1 VPTAAAT
8 KPPLRL
14 ALSPRGRLLLEPA
27 PECAPDAIAGALAL
41 RVAAAFA
48 RSQGDGLL
56 QLGAREVGTTLPP
69 PFAFWR
75 ELGSK
80 LLVRLC
86 RHPDLE
92 TLRERVAIAPPTAE
106 LQELAARVPPLDGA
120 ENVTADLLAA
130 HWALLLAAFA
140 VEVAAARGPVAELL
154 RTFDPL
160 WQLVGR
166 VHFHLAERK
175 DDARRPFAFL
185 ATYTT
190 GVGSSTQLQH
200 RPLGRAVAESAS
212 ARDKEALLALLQ
224 PVHRAAERSPLV
236 RGLLGSGA
244 IFHPQAWTPDEAHA
258 FLRELPLCEQAGVV
272 VRVPDWWHRQA
283 PPRPQVRVTV
293 GRKAPPVL
301 GLEAML
307 DFAVDVAIDGEPL
320 TAAERQQLLAA
331 GSGLVRLRGRWVE
344 VDGDRLQQ
352 ALDHWQRVRKAAGAD
367 GVSFLAGMRM
377 LAGTEILGD
386 TATDADTVAWTSV
399 RAGDWLAATLQR
411 LREPRPAA
419 ARSASLPAR
428 ALRATLRPYQQR
440 GVEWLRLLCHLGL
453 GACLADDM
461 GLGKTVQVLALLL
474 ALRHEGPGRPSL
486 LVLPASLLAN
496 WQAEIER
503 FAPSLVTWTAHPSA
517 QPAAELRARRGAE
530 FADTDLV
537 LTTYGTLLRLPWLV
551 QTDWRLVV
559 LDEAQAIKNPGA
571 KQTRAVKSL
580 RAAARIVLTGTPVE
594 NRLGDLWSLFDFL
607 NPGLLGSPAA
617 FGRFEKAMAQK
628 EPPDYGPLR
637 RLVAPYVLRRL
648 KSDRA
653 ILQDLPD
660 KTELKAF
667 CGLSRLQAK
676 LYQEAVDALA
686 AQVAGAEGIQRRGV
700 VLASLLRMKQICNH
714 PSQWLGDGAFAP
726 DDSGKFARVL
736 ELAEV
741 IASRREKALVF
752 TQFREMVEPL
762 AAHLA
767 RAFGRPGV
775 TLHGGT
781 PLAER
786 KRRIAA
792 FQDDDAVPFFVLSV
806 KAGGTGLN
814 LTAASHVLHFDRWWN
829 PAVEDQATDRAYR
842 IGQHRNVL
850 VHKFVCRGTVEQRI
864 DELIEQKR
872 GVAGEVLGG
881 DGGKLVTEMD
891 DKELLRFVSL
901 DLRSAVDDG

>member
-1 VPTAAAT
+1 MTAAT
-8 KPPLRL
+8 TQKPPLRL

-27 PECAPDAIAGALAL
+27 VDVTSDAIAGALAE
-41 RVAAAFA
+41 RVEAAFL
-48 RSQGDGLL
+48 RGQGEGLL
-56 QLGAREVGTTLPP
+56 QLCAREVGVALPSA
-69 PFAFWR
+69 FGFWR
-75 ELGSK
+75 ELGSR

-86 RHPDLE
+86 SHPDLE
-92 TLRERVAIAPPTAE
+92 TLRERVAVAAPMAE
-106 LQELAARVPPLDGA
+106 LQELAARVPPFDGSEHVDA
-120 ENVTADLLAA
+120 QLLAD

-140 VEVAAARGPVAELL
+140 AEVAATPGPVAELL
-154 RTFDPL
+154 RTFAPQ

-175 DDARRPFAFL
+175 DDAQRPFAFL

-190 GVGSSTQLQH
+190 GVGASTKLQH
-200 RPLGRAVAESAS
+200 RPLGRAVAESAT

-224 PVHRAAERSPLV
+224 PVHRAAEHSPLV
-236 RGLLGSGA
+236 RGWLENGTV
-244 IFHPQAWTPDEAHA
+244 FQPQAWTPNEAFA
-258 FLRELPLCEQAGVV
+258 FLRAVPSFEQAGIV
-272 VRVPDWWHRQA
+272 VRVPDWWHRKA

-293 GRKAPPVL
+293 GKAPPPVL
-301 GLEAML
+301 GLAAML
-307 DFAVDVAIDGEPL
+307 DFAIEVAIDGEPL
-320 TAAERQQLLAA
+320 TAAERRELLAT

-344 VDGDRLQQ
+344 VDGGRLRQ
-352 ALDHWQRVRKAAGAD
+352 ALEHWQRVQKDAGTD

-377 LAGTEILGD
+377 LAGTTIDGDVAAAAD
-386 TATDADTVAWTSV
+386 TAAWTDV
-399 RAGDWLAATLQR
+399 RAGDWLGATLQR
-411 LREPRPAA
+411 LREPRPTA
-419 ARSASLPAR
+419 LPTG
-428 ALRATLRPYQQR
+428 ALRATLRPYQAT
-440 GVEWLRLLCHLGL
+440 GVAWLQLLCHLGL

-474 ALRHEGPGRPSL
+474 ALRHEGPARPSL

-503 FAPSLVTWTAHPSA
+503 FAPSLSTWIAHPSA
-517 QPAAELRARRGAE
+517 QPAASLRRPSAA
-530 FADTDLV
+530 AIAKQDLV
-537 LTTYGTLLRLPWLV
+537 LTTYGTLLRLPWL
-551 QTDWRLVV
+551 QETEWRLVV

-580 RAAARIVLTGTPVE
+580 RAAARVALTGTPIE

-607 NPGLLGSPAA
+607 NPGLLGSPTA
-617 FGRFEKAMAQK
+617 FGRFEKTLAKRQ
-628 EPPDYGPLR
+628 PPDYGPLR

-648 KSDRA
+648 KSDRT

-660 KTELKAF
+660 KTELQAF
-667 CGLSRLQAK
+667 CGLSRRQAQ
-676 LYQEAVDALA
+676 LYQEAVQDLA
-686 AQVAGAEGIQRRGV
+686 QQVASVEGIQRRGV
-700 VLASLLRMKQICNH
+700 VLASLLRLKQICNH
-714 PSQWLGDGAFAP
+714 PSQWLGDGTYAP
-726 DDSGKFARVL
+726 EDSGKFTRL
-736 ELAEV
+736 CELAEA

-762 AAHLA
+762 AAFLA
-767 RAFGRPGV
+767 EIFGRPGV

-781 PLAER
+781 PLGER
-786 KRRIAA
+786 KRRVAS

-842 IGQHRNVL
+842 IGQHKNVL

-872 GVAGEVLGG
+872 GVASEILGG

-891 DKELLRFVSL
+891 DDELLRFVAL
-901 DLRSAVDDG
+901 DLQRAVADG

>member
-1 VPTAAAT
+1 MTTAR
-8 KPPLRL
+8 PHLRL
-14 ALSPRGRLLLEPA
+14 ALSPRGRLLLDPSVDGTADSIE
-27 PECAPDAIAGALAL
+27 GALAQ
-41 RVAAAFA
+41 RVEAAFQ
-48 RSQGDGLL
+48 RGQGEGLL
-56 QLGAREVGTTLPP
+56 QLGAREVGTALPP
-69 PFAFWR
+69 AFGFWR
-75 ELGSK
+75 ELGGK
-80 LLVRLC
+80 LMARLC
-86 RHPDLE
+86 SHPYLE
-92 TLRERVAIAPPTAE
+92 TLRERVVVPAPLAE
-106 LQELAARVPPLDGA
+106 LQELAARVPPFDGSEHVDA
-120 ENVTADLLAA
+120 ELLAA
-130 HWALLLAAFA
+130 HWDLLLAAFVA
-140 VEVAAARGPVAELL
+140 EVATATGAVGELL
-154 RTFDPL
+154 RTFDPQ

-175 DDARRPFAFL
+175 DDAQRPFAFL

-190 GVGSSTQLQH
+190 GVGASTKLQH

-224 PVHRAAERSPLV
+224 PVHRAAQQSSLV
-236 RGLLGSGA
+236 RGWIESGA
-244 IFHPQAWTPDEAHA
+244 VFQPQAWTPDEALA
-258 FLRELPLCEQAGVV
+258 FLRAVPLFEQAGIV

-293 GRKAPPVL
+293 GKKPPPVL
-301 GLEAML
+301 GLAAML
-307 DFAVDVAIDGEPL
+307 DFAVEVAIDGEPL
-320 TAAERQQLLAA
+320 NAAERRELLAA

-344 VDGDRLQQ
+344 VDGERLQQ

-377 LAGTEILGD
+377 LAGSTLDGD
-386 TATDADTVAWTSV
+386 VAKDATTAAWTDV
-399 RAGDWLAATLQR
+399 RAGDWLGAVLQR
-411 LREPRPAA
+411 LREPRPTTLTV
-419 ARSASLPAR
+419 SALQAK
-428 ALRATLRPYQQR
+428 LRPYQTT
-440 GVEWLRLLCHLGL
+440 GVAWLQLLCHLGL

-474 ALRHEGPGRPSL
+474 ALRHEGPARPTL

-503 FAPSLVTWTAHPSA
+503 FAPSLSTWIAHPTA
-517 QPAAELRARRGAE
+517 QPAATLRHPNTAE
-530 FADTDLV
+530 IAGKDLV
-537 LTTYGTLLRLPWLV
+537 LTTYGTLLRLPWL
-551 QTDWRLVV
+551 QQMEWRLLV

-571 KQTRAVKSL
+571 KQTRAVKSV
-580 RAAARIVLTGTPVE
+580 RASARVALTGTPIE

-607 NPGLLGSPAA
+607 NPGLLGSPTE
-617 FGRFEKAMAQK
+617 FGRFEKALAKRQ
-628 EPPDYGPLR
+628 PPDYGPLR

-648 KSDRA
+648 KSDRT

-667 CGLSRLQAK
+667 CGLSRLQVQ
-676 LYQEAVDALA
+676 LYQEAVQDLA
-686 AQVAGAEGIQRRGV
+686 RQVASVEGIQRRGV
-700 VLASLLRMKQICNH
+700 VLASLLRLKQICNH
-714 PSQWLGDGAFAP
+714 PSQWLGDGTYAP
-726 DDSGKFARVL
+726 EDSGKFARL
-736 ELAEV
+736 RELAEA

-762 AAHLA
+762 AAFLA
-767 RAFGRPGV
+767 QAFGRPGV

-781 PLAER
+781 PLGER
-786 KRRIAA
+786 KRRVAV

-842 IGQHRNVL
+842 IGQHKNVL

-872 GVAGEVLGG
+872 GVAGEILGG

-891 DKELLRFVSL
+891 DAELLRFVAL
-901 DLRSAVDDG
+901 DLRGAVADG